1 MSNGDNRLTPVQVLL
16 LVLTLV
22 LAIVLAGIVIL
33 IPSIP

>member
-1 MSNGDNRLTPVQVLL
+1 VSNGDNRLTPVQVLL